1 MQRFLFRSRSH
12 AGIAL
17 VLLVVG
23 SVFTAGCLG
32 EAVARAGGEAPD
44 GRPNILLIVA
54 DDLGYADLGAYG
66 SDIRTP
72 NIDRL
77 AAEGSSLHPLPHRT
91 DVRPHRAMLLTGN
104 NNHVAGMGRQGPSG
118 AGADPG
124 LRGIPFGPGGALP
137 APAARG
143 RLPHLQH
150 RQVAPG

>member
-1 MQRFLFRSRSH
+1 MKRFLFRSRSH

-77 AAEGSSLHPLPHRT
+77 AAEGLLFTHFHTGTPVNTAPRPPASSAPISSRT
-91 DVRPHRAMLLTGN
+91 VP
-104 NNHVAGMGRQGPSG
+104 VAR
-118 AGADPG
+118 
-124 LRGIPFGPGGALP
+124 
-137 APAARG
+137 
-143 RLPHLQH
+143 
-150 RQVAPG
+150 